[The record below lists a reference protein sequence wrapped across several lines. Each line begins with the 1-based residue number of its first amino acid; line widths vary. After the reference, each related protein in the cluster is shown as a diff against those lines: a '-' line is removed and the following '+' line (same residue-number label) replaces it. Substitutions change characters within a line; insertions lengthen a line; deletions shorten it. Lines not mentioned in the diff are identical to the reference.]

1 MNRPHTA
8 ILALI
13 IPCLLLTSC
22 GKEKEDTT
30 TEVSGAKSAI
40 SIMHLL
46 TNHVFTFTRPSA
58 AIGIFSGIYTS
69 QGIVLPVDTARLGF
83 ESIMNILKG
92 HSQANT
98 DENFAILREI
108 GDVLQVD
115 IVDLLNRSNNRIQTI
130 DDYTQSLRNTGIL
143 TERKINELTATYEN
157 LTIKRK
163 EERTISRD
171 LERSLRT
178 ALKDQD
184 YSEASTYEEDLA
196 KANANL
202 AETETK
208 EKQAKD
214 MIDRMEGLYE
224 ITGDRLQAIENNRE
238 ILIAGLR
245 VINVPGI
252 ADFNI
257 LEKGKS
263 WKKRGAEDI
272 FGTSR

>member
-1 MNRPHTA
+1 MNRPQTA

-13 IPCLLLTSC
+13 LPCLFLISC
-22 GKEKEDTT
+22 GKSTNSEITD
-30 TEVSGAKSAI
+30 VSGAKSAI
-40 SIMHLL
+40 SIIHLL
-46 TNHVFTFTRPSA
+46 TNHIFTFTRPSA
-58 AIGIFSGIYTS
+58 TIGIFSGIYTS
-69 QGIVLPVDTARLGF
+69 QGVILPVNTAMIGF
-83 ESIMNILKG
+83 EAITNILKG

-115 IVDLLNRSNNRIQTI
+115 IVDLLNRSNNRVQTI
-130 DDYTQSLRNTGIL
+130 DNYTQSLRNTGIL
-143 TERKINELTATYEN
+143 TERKIYELTAMYEN
-157 LTIKRK
+157 LSAKRK
-163 EERTISRD
+163 EERTIARD
-171 LERSLRT
+171 IERNLKN

-184 YSEASTYEEDLA
+184 YSEASTYEEELA
-196 KANANL
+196 HANADL

-214 MIDRMEGLYE
+214 MIDRMEGLYD

-263 WKKRGAEDI
+263 WKKRGSEDI